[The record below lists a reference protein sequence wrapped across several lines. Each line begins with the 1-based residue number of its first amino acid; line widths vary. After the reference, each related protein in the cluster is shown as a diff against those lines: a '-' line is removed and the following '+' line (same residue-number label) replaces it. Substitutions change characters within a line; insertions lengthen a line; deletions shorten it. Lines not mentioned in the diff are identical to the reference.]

1 MEDVKKTISRRVYIV
16 FLGLLF
22 VGFAI
27 CAKLLKVQ
35 VWEQEYWLNLRN
47 NTTKIDTIYGKRGN
61 VYDINRNP
69 LVTSLPHYDLVFDPT
84 AAKIKSFDENIGE
97 ISSLIAGK
105 FGKKS
110 ASVYERE
117 FRDARK
123 NNEKYIRIANK
134 ISLSDKKEIK
144 TWPLFKEN
152 KNRGGGIFK
161 KRNERIRPYGMLA
174 SRTLGMIRDNA
185 SDFGLEHAYDEY
197 LSGGKMPKLKYN
209 LPSVGWIEVDYN
221 GEYPDDGNDIHTTID
236 VTIQEAANKAL
247 KATVEGNAANHGCAI
262 VMDVETGEIRAIA
275 NYGRDAKGNYGE
287 IYNYAIAESMMPG
300 STFKVPMLLALLMDK
315 KASLN
320 TLVDVGTGVKKFY
333 DRVIKDTNSPAE
345 PIMTLQSVI
354 EKSSNVGIATMISE
368 SYSNEP
374 KTLINR
380 LNSFN
385 LGKKCGIEIAGESSP
400 LIPSPGNGTWSGVTL
415 PYMAHGYE
423 VKVTPLQLL
432 TFYNAIANN
441 GKLMRPYLVKKIT
454 NRDKVIKSF
463 EPEVVKAICSERDA
477 YNVQKVLRG
486 IVKRGTAKK
495 IASEYLTL
503 AGKTGTTVISPPERA
518 SNKKYQASFV
528 GYFPHENPK
537 YSCIV
542 VISDPRNGQYYGSA
556 VAAPVFKEIA
566 EKTFAKDIE
575 LQKIMGDNNKDS
587 ELAEA
592 EFPTTKK
599 GFVDDIEVIYDFVG
613 TDYEI
618 ETNAPFVYSENSE
631 GFIALKA
638 DDSFKTSVNIIPNVK
653 NMGLRDAIYVLENIG
668 LKVEISGIGK
678 VLDQS
683 KKPGKSF
690 EKGELIKIT
699 LG

>member
-16 FLGLLF
+16 FLGLLL

-35 VWEQEYWLNLRN
+35 VWEQDYWLNLRN
-47 NTTKIDTIYGKRGN
+47 NTTRVDTIYGKRGN
-61 VYDINRNP
+61 IYDLNTNP
-69 LVTSLPHYDLVFDPT
+69 LVTSLPHYDFVFDPT
-84 AAKIKSFDENIGE
+84 APKSKSFDENISE
-97 ISSLIAGK
+97 CSSLIAGK
-105 FGKKS
+105 FGGKS
-110 ASVYERE
+110 ASAYERE
-117 FRDARK
+117 FRSARDK
-123 NNEKYIRIANK
+123 NKKYIPIASK

-144 TWPLFKEN
+144 TWPLFKES
-152 KNRGGGIFK
+152 KNRGGGIFIK
-161 KRNERIRPYGMLA
+161 KNERNRPYGMLA
-174 SRTLGMIRDNA
+174 SRTLGMIRENA
-185 SDFGLEHAYDEY
+185 NDVGLEKAYDKY
-197 LSGGKMPKLKYN
+197 LSGGKMPKLNYN

-236 VTIQEAANKAL
+236 VNIQEAANKAL
-247 KATVEGNAANHGCAI
+247 KTALKENAADHGCAI
-262 VMDVETGEIRAIA
+262 VMDVETGEIRAIV
-275 NYGRDAKGNYGE
+275 NYGRDKKGNYSE

-300 STFKVPMLLALLMDK
+300 STFKVPMLLALLTDK

-320 TLVDVGTGVKKFY
+320 TLVDVETGVKKFY
-333 DRVIKDTNSPAE
+333 DRVIKDTQPPAE
-345 PIMTLQSVI
+345 SIMTLQSVI
-354 EKSSNVGIATMISE
+354 EKSSNVGIATLISE
-368 SYSNEP
+368 SYSADP
-374 KTLINR
+374 QSLINR

-385 LGKKCGIEIAGESSP
+385 LGQKCGIEIEGESSP

-423 VKVTPLQLL
+423 VKLTPLQLL
-432 TFYNAIANN
+432 SFYNAIANN
-441 GKLMRPYLVKKIT
+441 GKLMKPYLVKKIT
-454 NRDKVIKSF
+454 NRDKLIESF
-463 EPEVVKAICSERDA
+463 EPQVVKEICSERDA

-503 AGKTGTTVISPPERA
+503 AGKTGTTVISPPERI

-542 VISDPRNGQYYGSA
+542 VVSDPRNGQYYGSA

-566 EKTFAKDIE
+566 EKTFARDVE
-575 LQKIMGDNNKDS
+575 LQKLMGDNND
-587 ELAEA
+587 ELAQV
-592 EFPTTKK
+592 EFPITKK
-599 GFVDDIEVIYDFVG
+599 GFVDDIETIYDFVG

-618 ETNAPFVYSENSE
+618 ETNAPFVYSESSE
-631 GFIALKA
+631 DFIALKA

-653 NMGLRDAIYVLENIG
+653 DMGLRDAIYVLENIG

-678 VLDQS
+678 VLEQS
-683 KKPGKSF
+683 KKPGVSF